1 MKLVRFLQKLSHES
15 VTIELKNGTVIAGT
29 IMGTCTSARRIPRV
43 ANRIQPGLPAAPVF
57 PPIRHSSTHSSTL
70 TNPRAPT
77 LSPRPSHRQA
87 STSA

>member
-43 ANRIQPGLPAAPVF
+43 ANRIEPGLPAARV
-57 PPIRHSSTHSSTL
+57 S
-70 TNPRAPT
+70 TNPTFISLFINPN
-77 LSPRPSHRQA
+77 
-87 STSA
+87 

>member
-43 ANRIQPGLPAAPVF
+43 ANTSNPGC
-57 PPIRHSSTHSSTL
+57 R
-70 TNPRAPT
+70 
-77 LSPRPSHRQA
+77 PRPCFHQSDIHLPIHQP
-87 STSA
+87 

>member
-43 ANRIQPGLPAAPVF
+43 ANRIEPGLPAAPVV
-57 PPIRHSSTHSSTL
+57 PPIRHSSPHSTTL

-77 LSPRPSHRQA
+77 LSPRPSHQQA